1 MIKDY
6 VILTIAVEHPDYV
19 PYENVRDKI
28 IQQVGDL
35 FSDNTDTM
43 YQVKEV
49 IGGTSIHCQDDWDD
63 YDYLED

>member
-6 VILTIAVEHPDYV
+6 ITLTIAVEHPSYV
-19 PYENVRDKI
+19 SYKNIQHKI
-28 IQQVGDL
+28 IQQISDL
-35 FSDNTDTM
+35 FSDSIDTM

-49 IGGTSIHCQDDWDD
+49 VGGTSIYSQDDWDD